1 MKNQKVPD
9 DLISAYFDGEVTQD
23 ERRQVEQLLESS
35 AESRQ
40 LLEDA
45 AKLSAILHSF
55 PREAAPAD
63 LARNVRLQIESSTLV
78 APASSPAKRT
88 GLRREWIAFAA
99 GILAT
104 VAPLVMYVVVNPTQ
118 QVDHSAVVSLHSNDE
133 RAGGHGSEMVLRS
146 EGVPQKMA
154 LKLKGLLPEAPGAA
168 KPIGTGIPSVASE
181 HVELATSESAA
192 PSVSGRSV
200 VSNGSEAVGV
210 ASSMVAGSAL
220 SFSTAATEPA
230 VDATDDGILLNPDD
244 PDHFIQSLKKGEI
257 AVRSVANTND
267 AVAVVELIVVDIN
280 RGADEMEMLLLRVM
294 RNLNASDDTSA
305 SPNQGDAK
313 ALGIDKDEAL
323 RESLARAKSSDE
335 MAMLYVRA
343 PGDQLAQALA
353 EAIKR
358 PEMYLAVSPKVPMTF
373 PGEPVAPQ
381 PVASSQVTDSASVKA
396 GASSAKAVASPN
408 VEKPVSV
415 EAGLVVNSFLSLNG
429 IEAKNKDGVMNIQQ
443 NGMARE
449 FFFHA
454 QPGSS
459 VPPSAPVA
467 IAEDRN
473 ADTNSGDGQQQGFIT
488 SYRVSVP
495 KNTAANEQ
503 ARDRKRK
510 VTSRSLLQNASVPN
524 QTSQKADDD
533 EQKSEQAHQDPQ
545 LVRMLIV
552 LKSGQANT
560 PP

>member
-1 MKNQKVPD
+1 MMNQKVPD
-9 DLISAYFDGEVTQD
+9 DLISAYFDGEVTQE

-63 LARNVRLQIESSTLV
+63 LARNVQMQIESSSLV
-78 APASSPAKRT
+78 TPASTPASTPAKRP

-104 VAPLVMYVVVNPTQ
+104 VAPLVMYVVLNPAE
-118 QVDHSAVVSLHSNDE
+118 QVDQSVAVAHHSADE
-133 RAGGHGSEMVLRS
+133 RGGGLGGHGPEMVARS
-146 EGVPQKMA
+146 ESLPPNTTRRM
-154 LKLKGLLPEAPGAA
+154 KGLLPEAPGSA
-168 KPIGTGIPSVASE
+168 KPISTGIPSAASE
-181 HVELATSESAA
+181 PVAVTTNEPVA
-192 PSVSGRSV
+192 PSASGSRLA
-200 VSNGSEAVGV
+200 SNRSEALGV
-210 ASSMVAGSAL
+210 ASTTVAGNAL
-220 SFSTAATEPA
+220 SYSNGPTELV

-257 AVRSVANTND
+257 AVRSIANTND

-294 RNLNASDDTSA
+294 RNLNASDETLA
-305 SPNQGDAK
+305 SRSQGDTK
-313 ALGIDKDEAL
+313 NLDIEKDEAL

-353 EAIKR
+353 EAVKR

-373 PGEPVAPQ
+373 PGDPVTPQ
-381 PVASSQVTDSASVKA
+381 AAASSQVADNRSVNAQASQNA
-396 GASSAKAVASPN
+396 
-408 VEKPVSV
+408 EKPVSV

-429 IEAKNKDGVMNIQQ
+429 LEAKNKDGVMNIQQ
-443 NGMARE
+443 NGIARE

-454 QPGSS
+454 HPGSS
-459 VPPSAPVA
+459 DPPSAPVA
-467 IAEDRN
+467 IAEDRDAN
-473 ADTNSGDGQQQGFIT
+473 NGDGQQQGFIT

-495 KNTAANEQ
+495 KNATANEQ
-503 ARDRKRK
+503 ARKRK
-510 VTSRSLLQNASVPN
+510 VTSRSLLQNANAPN
-524 QTSQKADDD
+524 QTSQKADVI
-533 EQKSEQAHQDPQ
+533 EQKSEQVHHDPQ